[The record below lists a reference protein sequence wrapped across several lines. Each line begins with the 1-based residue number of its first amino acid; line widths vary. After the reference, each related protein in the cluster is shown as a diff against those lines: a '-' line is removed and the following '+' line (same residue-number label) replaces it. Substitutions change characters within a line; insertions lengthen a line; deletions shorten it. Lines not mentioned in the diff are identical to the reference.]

1 MRFSPFRSAT
11 VGPVGDY
18 AMTQPGVRSGTLVML
33 RWIAI
38 FGQMVA
44 LAVIARFFG
53 YPLQSLPALLVVG
66 ASVVLN
72 LALGTLYPANRF
84 LSGREAAA
92 QLAFDLL
99 QLSALLFLTGGL
111 ANPFAV
117 LVLVPV
123 TISATLLSLRSTLGL
138 FAIAVCALSALG
150 VWAYPLP
157 WAGAVKPILPRLYEF
172 GEWVALLIGMGFLSA
187 YAWRVSAEARRRR
200 QALVATQ
207 AALARA
213 QQMSAVGSLA
223 AAAAHELGSPLGTIT
238 LVVKDLLKALGRD
251 PQHGDDVRLLDEQVS
266 RCREILA
273 GISRQT
279 HIDEHFASADI
290 EAILHEAM
298 RPYESSLKKLE
309 LDIDD
314 TALGITVERSPELLH
329 ALDNF
334 IANAVRHATS
344 RVDITAEHRNNMLVL
359 CIADNGTGF
368 PPDLLPRL
376 GEPYAAPLGEQSQGM
391 GLGIFIASTLLERIG
406 ARVQF
411 GNMQT
416 AGQTGARVDIL
427 WPRPY
432 VLGEKDTNNDHH

>member
-1 MRFSPFRSAT
+1 MRFAPFQKSS
-11 VGPVGDY
+11 GSPVGDI

-53 YPLQSLPALLVVG
+53 YPLQSLPALVVIG
-66 ASVVLN
+66 ASILLN
-72 LALGTLYPANRF
+72 IALGIIYTANRF
-84 LSGREAAA
+84 LSGRESAA

-111 ANPFAV
+111 ANPFSV
-117 LVLVPV
+117 LMLVPV

-138 FAIAVCALSALG
+138 FGVAVASLSALG
-150 VWAYPLP
+150 LWAYPLP
-157 WAGAVKPILPRLYEF
+157 WAGSVVPLLPRLYEF
-172 GEWVALLIGMGFLSA
+172 GEWVALIIGMGFLSA

-238 LVVKDLLKALGRD
+238 LVVKDLLKVLGRD
-251 PQHGDDVRLLDEQVS
+251 PHYGDDVRLLDEQVS

-273 GISRQT
+273 GISKQT
-279 HIDEHFASADI
+279 HIDEHFARADI
-290 EAILHEAM
+290 EAILHEVM
-298 RPYESSLKKLE
+298 RSYEAGVKMLE
-309 LDIDD
+309 LEIADS
-314 TALGITVERSPELLH
+314 ALGITVERSPELLH

-344 RVDITAEHRNNMLVL
+344 RVNISIEKNAEDTLQLR
-359 CIADNGTGF
+359 IIDDGSGF
-368 PPDLLPRL
+368 PADLLPRL
-376 GEPYAAPLGEQSQGM
+376 GEPYAAPLGGKPQGM

-406 ARVQF
+406 ATVQF
-411 GNMQT
+411 NNRPVASQS
-416 AGQTGARVDIL
+416 GAVVDIF
-427 WPRPY
+427 WPKPY
-432 VLGEKDTNNDHH
+432 IILEKDSA

>member
-1 MRFSPFRSAT
+1 MMRLALFQTSSDS
-11 VGPVGDY
+11 PVGDI

-53 YPLQSLPALLVVG
+53 YPLQSLPALLVIG
-66 ASVVLN
+66 ASVLLN
-72 LALGTLYPANRF
+72 IALGMIYPANRF
-84 LSGREAAA
+84 LSGRESAA

-138 FAIAVCALSALG
+138 FGMAVLALSALG
-150 VWAYPLP
+150 LWAYPLP
-157 WAGAVKPILPRLYEF
+157 WAGPVTPLLPRLYEF
-172 GEWVALLIGMGFLSA
+172 GEWVALIIGMGFLSA

-251 PQHGDDVRLLDEQVS
+251 PHYGDDVRLLDEQVN

-273 GISRQT
+273 GISKQT

-290 EAILHEAM
+290 EAILHEVM
-298 RPYESSLKKLE
+298 RPYESGTKTLE
-309 LDIDD
+309 LDIADN
-314 TALGITVERSPELLH
+314 ALGVTVERTPELLH

-334 IANAVRHATS
+334 IANAVRHASLKINISIEQNADTLQL
-344 RVDITAEHRNNMLVL
+344 RIVD
-359 CIADNGTGF
+359 DGTGF
-368 PPDLLPRL
+368 PADLLPRL
-376 GEPYAAPLGEQSQGM
+376 GEPYAAPLGSKPQGM

-406 ARVQF
+406 ATVHFNNRSVGRQS
-411 GNMQT
+411 
-416 AGQTGARVDIL
+416 GAVVDIL

-432 VLGEKDTNNDHH
+432 IVPEKESV